1 MTPDANPNPYGNTVV
16 MMNAE
21 TNPNLHM
28 NPNEN
33 GNPSPNATQ
42 IVRMGIGFGKQIRTC
57 AKS

>member
-1 MTPDANPNPYGNTVV
+1 MTPDANPNLYANTVA
-16 MMNAE
+16 MRNAE

-42 IVRMGIGFGKQIRTC
+42 RGRMGSGSESRFGHGP
-57 AKS
+57 KS